1 MKLSKRNF
9 RFLTTLVVLSA
20 LGISGAVAAE
30 PAAMAEVKESGK
42 IYHRL
47 TAGDN
52 EIRLLADTPYSETV
66 KNFVFGDYSDKVG
79 FAAESLYYVK
89 KSTLVEKSKKEDKSN
104 IDTSI
109 NAVSKIVRSVSKMKG
124 MEYYSN
130 TRKKWEVLYTDAYR
144 VESADSTAAISDD
157 LTGSSDGKT
166 SYALLDEHTLGKS
179 VYKTSYH
186 ENAKMVVMEMKNVTP
201 MNYGII
207 KLIEPEKCKIAV
219 ALIDD
224 GDGYFV
230 YIGMQSDFMQMA
242 AFEKKINASF
252 QARLDAIFNWIT
264 LQF

>member
-1 MKLSKRNF
+1 MKLSKRTVK
-9 RFLTTLVVLSA
+9 FLTTLVVLSA
-20 LGISGAVAAE
+20 LGISSAVAVE
-30 PAAMAEVKESGK
+30 PAAMAQAKETGK

-52 EIRLLADTPYSETV
+52 DIRLLAETPFTESI
-66 KNFVFGDYSDKVG
+66 KSFVFGDYSDKVG

-89 KSTLVEKSKKEDKSN
+89 KSTLVEKSKSEDKTN

-109 NAVSKIVRSVSKMKG
+109 KAVSKIVRSVSKMKG

-130 TRKKWEVLYTDAYR
+130 TRKKWEVLYKDAYS
-144 VESADSTAAISDD
+144 VESADSTTAVSDD

-179 VYKTSYH
+179 VYKTTYH
-186 ENAKMVVMEMKNVTP
+186 ENAKMVVMEMKNVTA

-207 KLIEPEKCKIAV
+207 KLIDPEKCKIAV

-230 YIGMQSDFMQMA
+230 YIGMQTDFMQMA
-242 AFEKKINASF
+242 ALEKKLNASF